1 MSHLLLIV
9 FQNLVLLIV
18 PIILVIDIICTL
30 KKMKRMDQLM
40 SLVKRGELSY
50 IQFVNKMDDLMG
62 L

>member
-1 MSHLLLIV
+1 MSHLLLIA
-9 FQNLVLLIV
+9 FQNIILLIV
-18 PIILVIDIICTL
+18 PVMLVIDVICTI